1 MLKNIKKSDISC
13 GGFYDKRGWLLYFIP
28 IGNEFD
34 HYLVANTIILVNP
47 LPAWKMFIFKGIGQS
62 AKPSC

>member
-34 HYLVANTIILVNP
+34 HFLVANTIILVNP
-47 LPAWKMFIFKGIGQS
+47 TFVWKML
-62 AKPSC
+62 